1 MIALA
6 RTPQLTDGDIQMARG
21 WFHSLLAP
29 IAGESPTPP
38 CPDGVEPQVPAMP
51 TAATGSDLQ
60 SDGPLELPAGRR
72 VDRATWA
79 GLATQMSDSDSGAVL
94 SALAALILG
103 QPEQAD
109 AALAKVPPAQL
120 QLVQMQVVRLEL
132 AALRGQTDEVQAQA
146 TALLVK
152 DPFLLPAHWQ
162 LAKATAKTDVF
173 KAIKYLRDYRETVQ
187 RQPPLSW
194 QTQVIDGHLLE
205 LEVLAEND
213 GGSPASADSGE
224 PPLAV
229 KHRVDLGL
237 TLAPIAALAAILLLP
252 IALFWLRQRGNK
264 AHGQPG
270 PRS

>member
-1 MIALA
+1 
-6 RTPQLTDGDIQMARG
+6 
-21 WFHSLLAP
+21 
-29 IAGESPTPP
+29 
-38 CPDGVEPQVPAMP
+38 
-51 TAATGSDLQ
+51 
-60 SDGPLELPAGRR
+60 
-72 VDRATWA
+72 
-79 GLATQMSDSDSGAVL
+79 MSDSDSGAVL